1 MKGIILAGGRGT
13 RLYPLTKATS
23 KQLLP
28 VYNKPMVFY
37 PLAML
42 MIAGIKEIL
51 VISTP
56 ETKSMYQAV
65 LGNGFQWGI
74 KVYYEEQLEPK
85 GLAEAF
91 IIGEEFIGEDSV
103 CMILGDNIFFG
114 MGLRKIMQEAAHLDS
129 GAIIFAY
136 RVDDPNRYGIVEF
149 DQNKK
154 IISIEEK
161 PNIPRSEFAV
171 PGIYFYDNKVVDISK
186 KLNPSS
192 RGELEI
198 TDVNL
203 DYLNRE
209 ELSVIELGRGIAWLD
224 AGTHDSLL
232 QASNFV
238 YAIETRQGLLISS
251 PDEIAFV
258 QGWISKTQ
266 LTENIKEYNSNSY
279 GKKLEKLL
287 S

>member
-1 MKGIILAGGRGT
+1 MKGIILAGGRGI

-51 VISTP
+51 VITTP

-65 LGNGFQWGI
+65 LRNGFQWGI

-114 MGLRKIMQEAAHLDS
+114 MGLRKIMQEAAQLDS

-149 DQNKK
+149 DQNNK

-198 TDVNL
+198 TDINL

-251 PDEIAFV
+251 PDEISFV

-287 S
+287 T

>member
-114 MGLRKIMQEAAHLDS
+114 MGLRKIMQEAAQLDS

-198 TDVNL
+198 TEVNL

>member
-114 MGLRKIMQEAAHLDS
+114 MGLRKIMQEAAQLDS

-149 DQNKK
+149 DQNNK

-198 TDVNL
+198 TDINL

>member
-114 MGLRKIMQEAAHLDS
+114 MGLRKIMQEAA
-129 GAIIFAY
+129 IIFAY

-171 PGIYFYDNKVVDISK
+171 PGIYFYDIKVVDISK

>member
-103 CMILGDNIFFG
+103 CMMLGDNIFFG

-203 DYLNRE
+203 DYLNRK
-209 ELSVIELGRGIAWLD
+209 ELSVIELGRGFACLD
-224 AGTHDSLL
+224 EGCHDSLL
-232 QASNFV
+232 QSSNFV
-238 YAIETRQGLLISS
+238 HAME
-251 PDEIAFV
+251 P
-258 QGWISKTQ
+258 
-266 LTENIKEYNSNSY
+266 
-279 GKKLEKLL
+279 
-287 S
+287 

>member
-114 MGLRKIMQEAAHLDS
+114 MGLRKIMQEAAQLDS

-149 DQNKK
+149 DQNNK
-154 IISIEEK
+154 IMSIEEK

-171 PGIYFYDNKVVDISK
+171 PGIYFYDNKVVDISN

>member
-114 MGLRKIMQEAAHLDS
+114 MGLRKIMKEAAQLDN

>member
-1 MKGIILAGGRGT
+1 MKGIILAGGRGI

-114 MGLRKIMQEAAHLDS
+114 MGLRKIMQEAAQLDS